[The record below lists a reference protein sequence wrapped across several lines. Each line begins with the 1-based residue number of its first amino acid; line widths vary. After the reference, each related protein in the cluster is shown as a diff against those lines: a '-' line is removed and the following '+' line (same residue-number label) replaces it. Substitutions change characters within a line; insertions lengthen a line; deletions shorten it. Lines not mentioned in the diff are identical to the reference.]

1 MLDCLSVDRVGVLS
15 ETKTAMVGLI
25 QVTLAMKN
33 GTVQTS
39 CIHGSKLMNMCVCS

>member
-15 ETKTAMVGLI
+15 ETKTATVGLI

-33 GTVQTS
+33 GTV
-39 CIHGSKLMNMCVCS
+39 